1 MNLEI
6 LNYNEYFEVIFVF
19 KKKQIIFATIN
30 LFVLILVEFKCR
42 ANDFCAMFS

>member
-19 KKKQIIFATIN
+19 KKNKKIKPS
-30 LFVLILVEFKCR
+30 LIKSLIQT
-42 ANDFCAMFS
+42 A